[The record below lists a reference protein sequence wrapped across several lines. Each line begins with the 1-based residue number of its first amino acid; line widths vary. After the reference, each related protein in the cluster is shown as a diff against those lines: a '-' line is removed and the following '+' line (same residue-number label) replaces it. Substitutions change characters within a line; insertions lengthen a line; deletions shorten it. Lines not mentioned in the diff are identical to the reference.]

1 MYDVRRQED
10 AEAAGWCAR
19 LCENLRGAE
28 LFAES
33 DGLDAFI
40 SIAMGQSV
48 NENENGGGLMVAL
61 AQALMMNGYSD
72 FKVAIFETLCAAAQW
87 PSLKGRI
94 AGSGVLGVITATLL
108 SPRHPPSSKALMVR
122 LCGLLATDSLEA
134 HCWECYVQL
143 HRCRSVVSS
152 LMHSRHSPS
161 NSVRDNFRDILY
173 YIFTLLRGRVR
184 PHQGHKHRQHTDTYA
199 HVVVVIVVV
208 VVVPPVK

>member
-1 MYDVRRQED
+1 MASQERDRSHEQVDQIRQIRSRWLLAAQEED

-134 HCWECYVQL
+134 HC
-143 HRCRSVVSS
+143 
-152 LMHSRHSPS
+152 
-161 NSVRDNFRDILY
+161 
-173 YIFTLLRGRVR
+173 
-184 PHQGHKHRQHTDTYA
+184 
-199 HVVVVIVVV
+199 
-208 VVVPPVK
+208 